1 MGLTFTGLF
10 TIFKSVNFA
19 KTTIHFQNSTRS
31 ITVHLPEI
39 LFRASTWIKVI
50 VLVGVVLFAIQL
62 VTISLYDGLL
72 SQGLSSRR
80 GLDRDLTKIQETVD
94 YLSMT
99 SDDFYR
105 DERRLHARYGLPLP
119 DEATREMGTGG
130 EIASDSLLLRG
141 MSPVLEKA
149 AVLQEETDRLKSK
162 FYNNGESFSSLT
174 HYINQR
180 QAIWRFVPSI
190 CPTQGHYASSF
201 GPRIHPVTGEV
212 GKMHNGIDIGNDRWT
227 PIFASADGV
236 VEIAKLSPSFGNYVM
251 LDHSNG
257 LKTVYAHMQMYVVK
271 PGEFVRRYQLIG
283 YMGNTGLSVGPHLHY
298 EVWENNHPV
307 NPLAYILPNDHS
319 VE

>member
-1 MGLTFTGLF
+1 VKHF
-10 TIFKSVNFA
+10 TIFKSVNLA

-31 ITVHLPEI
+31 ITIHLPEF
-39 LFRASTWIKVI
+39 LFRASSWIKVV
-50 VLVGVVLFAIQL
+50 VLVGVALFAIQF
-62 VTISLYDGLL
+62 VSISLYDGLL

-105 DERRLHARYGLPLP
+105 DERRLHARYGLPVP
-119 DEATREMGTGG
+119 DEGTREMGTGG

-174 HYINQR
+174 NYINQR
-180 QAIWRFVPSI
+180 QTIWRFVPSI

-201 GPRIHPVTGEV
+201 GPRVHPVTGEV

-236 VEIAKLSPSFGNYVM
+236 VEIAKLSPSFGNYVL